1 MKTIIKGRCP
11 HMCHVSRTHR
21 VNWDW
26 HFERV
31 NVNSNISLKYVH
43 TYQQIAHMST
53 KGSFT
58 RDKWDEPMIVFGVVS
73 ESFHRS
79 HMSTVAVSIP
89 PSQAV
94 AKRNHPFTD
103 EASKYAGTSSKSQP
117 DGKRVLP
124 PASVRHQKSSPSIS
138 AEEKTQSDVK
148 GQENRATDCIS
159 QVPPGIHKSRNQ
171 KRQIWKVTIGYKK
184 ENNKM
189 LRRHLDA
196 TSPTI
201 PMPRHR
207 ETDDMTNLLSPG
219 VKLITNLVTRIEETS
234 RKLSGNRI

>member
-1 MKTIIKGRCP
+1 MKRSWTSPFHKLTRRTWCSERKAGVPWSFRLTEWTIRGHASFEFCLKTAASSFVLVEFQRVCMSTPSESQPVAGRAGGDPSRHLTSQPLQTTQEPIDHVPPNSPESRNRAAVMKTIIKGRSP

-21 VNWDW
+21 VDWDW

-79 HMSTVAVSIP
+79 HMSAAAVSVP
-89 PSQAV
+89 PAQAV

-103 EASKYAGTSSKSQP
+103 EASKYAGTSSKSQ
-117 DGKRVLP
+117 
-124 PASVRHQKSSPSIS
+124 
-138 AEEKTQSDVK
+138 SD
-148 GQENRATDCIS
+148 
-159 QVPPGIHKSRNQ
+159 
-171 KRQIWKVTIGYKK
+171 
-184 ENNKM
+184 
-189 LRRHLDA
+189 
-196 TSPTI
+196 
-201 PMPRHR
+201 
-207 ETDDMTNLLSPG
+207 
-219 VKLITNLVTRIEETS
+219 
-234 RKLSGNRI
+234 GNRECDIRRAHR